1 MRTNI
6 KILLVALMAMVSMN
20 GWADVTDVTWPEGTY
35 YFEFVGFN
43 STSNQKVFQF
53 NVCDRVTN
61 NGYSENIIQLA
72 DGIGTCNNDLNRGAY
87 NYYYTTSDVVPMDV
101 IVLSIGGFTI
111 PDDQDCL
118 KVPVGETKTSTKW
131 DIFKYKKYKDVG
143 TPTEFSTGVYYL
155 KIIRGDAEGNYSVV
169 WQTSG
174 SLPACAN
181 AGHTVTFAANNGSLG
196 SITTAKQGE
205 GGSATDITSGST
217 LIKEETTVRLV
228 ASPTGTNVF
237 IGWKNSSDEYV
248 SYDADYT
255 FSMPDDNVSLTAV
268 FEVKRQVDGCANCF
282 TVE

>member
-6 KILLVALMAMVSMN
+6 KIFLVALMAMVSMN
-20 GWADVTDVTWPEGTY
+20 GWADVTYVTWPAGIY
-35 YFEFVGFN
+35 YIEFVGFHN
-43 STSNQKVFQF
+43 QSEQKVFEF
-53 NVCDRVTN
+53 NIFNDITKDSRP
-61 NGYSENIIQLA
+61 Y
-72 DGIGTCNNDLNRGAY
+72 DGTEITLYGTGTCNSNVERNRFD
-87 NYYYTTSDVVPMDV
+87 YYKNITSKVDIEVVA
-101 IVLSIGGFTI
+101 LSLSKNITMPGSC
-111 PDDQDCL
+111 QCL
-118 KVPVGETKTSTKW
+118 KLGVGSESASDWKTFDWIDYATVNPPSA
-131 DIFKYKKYKDVG
+131 
-143 TPTEFSTGVYYL
+143 FSSGVYYL
-155 KIIRGDAEGNYSVV
+155 KITWINASSYSVA

-205 GGSATDITSGST
+205 SGSATDISSGST
-217 LIKEETTVRLV
+217 LITEGTTVRVV
-228 ASPTGTNVF
+228 ATASGSNVF
-237 IGWKNSSDEYV
+237 VGWKNSSDEYV

>member
-6 KILLVALMAMVSMN
+6 KILLVALMAMVGVS
-20 GWADVTDVTWPEGTY
+20 GWAVDVTWPAGIY
-35 YFEFVGFN
+35 YIEFVGFN
-43 STSNQKVFQF
+43 STSEQKVFGF
-53 NVCDRVTN
+53 NIFN
-61 NGYSENIIQLA
+61 NLENYHIQSGSVVQLYSE
-72 DGIGTCNNDLNRGAY
+72 GTCNTNVTRD
-87 NYYYTTSDVVPMDV
+87 NYRYFHNTTSSVPMDV
-101 IVLSIGGFTI
+101 IAIDLSSNVSINST
-111 PDDQDCL
+111 DDCL
-118 KVPVGETKTSTKW
+118 KLGVGESSATAW
-131 DIFKYKKYKDVG
+131 DTFNWKKYTDVG
-143 TPTEFSTGVYYL
+143 TPIAFSTGVYYL
-155 KIIRGDAEGNYSVV
+155 KITWNNASSYSVA

-205 GGSATDITSGST
+205 SGSATDISSGSS
-217 LIKEETTVRLV
+217 LIKENTTVRLV